1 MFCLDFFIK
10 RIKLMEHYTLL
21 LFSVYVELK
30 GGDLE
35 MFGENYY
42 SKLPGTEPREN
53 ILPKPIV
60 PIN

>member
-1 MFCLDFFIK
+1 
-10 RIKLMEHYTLL
+10 MEHYTLL
-21 LFSVYVELK
+21 LFSVYHISYIIVELK

-35 MFGENYY
+35 MCGGNYY
-42 SKLPGTEPREN
+42 SKLPGTKPREN